1 MAILARLW
9 FHFCSASGWV
19 LAERTG
25 LRAKAAG
32 SCCLP
37 GQLSFKQH
45 RRSREDWRIS
55 SKDSVWP

>member
-45 RRSREDWRIS
+45 RRRLAVS